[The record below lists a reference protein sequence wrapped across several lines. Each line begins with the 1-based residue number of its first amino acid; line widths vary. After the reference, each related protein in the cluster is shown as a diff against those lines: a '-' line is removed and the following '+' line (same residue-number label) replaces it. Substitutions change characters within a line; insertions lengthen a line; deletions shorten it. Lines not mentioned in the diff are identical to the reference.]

1 MPDRTLMILGAAG
14 QLGAE
19 VAIAARD
26 SWQVRP
32 FTRADLDI
40 ADATAVRAA
49 IAATRPDAVVNAAA
63 YNHVEACESDPAPA
77 FAINCTA
84 VAALGLAC
92 RDIGCHLVHFSTDY
106 VFDGLSDRPYREDDP
121 AHPINLYGL
130 SKLAGEWALQLTG
143 ARACILRT
151 CGLYGHHRSPS
162 AKKNFVDQII
172 DQARAAAPLRVR
184 ADLTCTPTSAA
195 DLARATLQI
204 LDRGLTGTFH
214 ATNAGH
220 CTWHEFATEILRLI
234 GLPRDIEPLH
244 PERATGKARRPK
256 LSALDTSK
264 LLRDT
269 VALPPWKQAL
279 SAYLRVHQRITKDHA

>member
-244 PERATGKARRPK
+244 PEPIPGKARRPK
-256 LSALDTSK
+256 LSALDTS
-264 LLRDT
+264 
-269 VALPPWKQAL
+269 ALKRAGIAIPPWRMAL
-279 SAYLRVHQRITKDHA
+279 DEYLGTRKKPNV